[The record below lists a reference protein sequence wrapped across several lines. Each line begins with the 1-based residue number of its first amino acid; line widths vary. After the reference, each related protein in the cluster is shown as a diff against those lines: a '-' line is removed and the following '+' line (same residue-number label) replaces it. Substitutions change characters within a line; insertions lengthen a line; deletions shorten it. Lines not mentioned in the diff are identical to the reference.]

1 MTVSA
6 LGFSSFNNDS
16 AAAASSSSTMS
27 KYRRKTSS
35 SASSSPAAA
44 AAATARNT
52 TNKNYGG
59 TNNTLS
65 SSQLSSSAGS
75 TSLQFSTY
83 LSSSSSSSSPQDDGS
98 GDGNQPLDPSQK
110 NNNTSKNFR
119 QLIEKVARVNLESA
133 GDGLASF
140 QPLGYAKSA
149 FLENKENF
157 EPLSSTV
164 TDTAMTDAAAPPAVF
179 GPPLLPLIPRSTDNE
194 RERRQYIPSSSSPGT
209 ETTNYATSYLN
220 QVRTSMADSAAAAA
234 ADNSSSSSASAK
246 ILEKLNYMIFL
257 LEEQQNQRTNNVTEE
272 FIMYLFLGIF
282 MIFLVDCFHRRP

>member
-35 SASSSPAAA
+35 SSSSPAAVASA
-44 AAATARNT
+44 AARNT

-59 TNNTLS
+59 ANAS
-65 SSQLSSSAGS
+65 SSPPLSSSAGS

-83 LSSSSSSSSPQDDGS
+83 LSSSSPSLSLSSQDAV
-98 GDGNQPLDPSQK
+98 DGNQPLDPSQK
-110 NNNTSKNFR
+110 NTATSSSTNTNFR

-157 EPLSSTV
+157 EPLSST
-164 TDTAMTDAAAPPAVF
+164 DTTDATAATAPPAVF

-194 RERRQYIPSSSSPGT
+194 RERRQFIPSSPGT
-209 ETTNYATSYLN
+209 TTTNYATSYLN
-220 QVRTSMADSAAAAA
+220 QVRTSMADSAALAA

>member
-83 LSSSSSSSSPQDDGS
+83 LSSSSSSSSPQDDG
-98 GDGNQPLDPSQK
+98 DGNQPLDPSQK
-110 NNNTSKNFR
+110 NNNNTSKNFR